1 MKEECIGVEVGA
13 RVTTSTVGEEPLAWA
28 ISKAS
33 KSRVFSSNPMPS
45 GMFVA
50 SWLALTCV
58 GFKHLH
64 KVLGVSSRSS
74 C

>member
-1 MKEECIGVEVGA
+1 MGVGVSS
-13 RVTTSTVGEEPLAWA
+13 RVTTGTVGEEPLAWA

-64 KVLGVSSRSS
+64 KVLGASSRSS